1 MSPFRLRPAR
11 LAVGFR
17 GKQIILLTLVAA
29 AVALTTSATNALL
42 LARGRLEQIR
52 AEAVRLG
59 QITYH
64 QASRTIREHKPAEL
78 REALGSD
85 PALRDT
91 AQAVVGY
98 SPIVLY
104 VAIVDADDRAVFHTT
119 AALQGQVIPPGHA
132 LEEFTALDAILLLA
146 HLANGER
153 TLVARLPFSVDASA
167 APFGTVRVAVST
179 GLLRDHLLGDVLTSA
194 LLAAVVV
201 LAAFGTSGYL
211 ANRLLAPLEVL
222 RRELARL
229 DPGDGPP
236 LDFRGEAD
244 LPRLATFFATVSER
258 LEREKSGDESRHA
271 WLGEVLGGVADA
283 VIVVGRDR
291 RVLSLNGPAATLIGR
306 AREEVVGSDLMELL
320 PREHPVVEAVRMAR
334 RTRGNVVKLQAEIEV
349 AGQRTPYLLNAH
361 VLREGQDSTGVMV
374 AAVDLGRL
382 SRMASR
388 LAYSQKLATLGEL
401 TSGVAHEIKN
411 PLHAM
416 VMHIALMRRKLRED
430 TPPEITRHL
439 DVLDEEI
446 RRLDRVVQGFLQF
459 SRPEELRLTVLDLAQ
474 VLRTCVDQVRDRAEA
489 SRIGVELAG
498 ADAEIPVWGEED
510 LLRQAFSNLLGN
522 AVEAMPE
529 GGRLRVSSERQNG
542 WAHVRI
548 EDSGVGIA
556 ESELP
561 HVFRLYYTT
570 KTGGSGIGLAVVHR
584 VVELH
589 GGNLSIESRPGQG
602 TSVTVALPGD
612 VS

>member
-1 MSPFRLRPAR
+1 
-11 LAVGFR
+11 
-17 GKQIILLTLVAA
+17 
-29 AVALTTSATNALL
+29 
-42 LARGRLEQIR
+42 
-52 AEAVRLG
+52 
-59 QITYH
+59 
-64 QASRTIREHKPAEL
+64 
-78 REALGSD
+78 
-85 PALRDT
+85 
-91 AQAVVGY
+91 
-98 SPIVLY
+98 
-104 VAIVDADDRAVFHTT
+104 
-119 AALQGQVIPPGHA
+119 
-132 LEEFTALDAILLLA
+132 
-146 HLANGER
+146 
-153 TLVARLPFSVDASA
+153 
-167 APFGTVRVAVST
+167 
-179 GLLRDHLLGDVLTSA
+179 
-194 LLAAVVV
+194 
-201 LAAFGTSGYL
+201 
-211 ANRLLAPLEVL
+211 
-222 RRELARL
+222 
-229 DPGDGPP
+229 
-236 LDFRGEAD
+236 
-244 LPRLATFFATVSER
+244 
-258 LEREKSGDESRHA
+258 
-271 WLGEVLGGVADA
+271 
-283 VIVVGRDR
+283 
-291 RVLSLNGPAATLIGR
+291 
-306 AREEVVGSDLMELL
+306 
-320 PREHPVVEAVRMAR
+320 
-334 RTRGNVVKLQAEIEV
+334 VVKLQAEIEV
-349 AGQRTPYLLNAH
+349 AGQRTPYLLSAH
-361 VLREGQDSTGVMV
+361 VLREAQDSTGVMV

-382 SRMASR
+382 SRLASR

-459 SRPEELRLTVLDLAQ
+459 SRPEELRLTVLDLGH

-542 WAHVRI
+542 WARVRI

-602 TSVTVALPGD
+602 TAVTVALPGD
-612 VS
+612 TS